1 MSPDPEGA
9 PASTDELVA
18 ELRRRVE
25 ERRNAGDYPDGLED
39 ELDSR
44 FRRIASQQVGD
55 IEAVR
60 VSLLHLESTLGFAVA
75 RIPTQSEQP
84 GGELAHK
91 VMRKAFGRQ
100 TQGIIEQVRPFA
112 EAVRDALRA
121 LAAVLETPGTH
132 EHADLEGRLETVLE
146 RMAALER
153 APAGAA
159 GHNPD
164 LAALMSRVE
173 RLEAAEERRAF
184 DPWFGNARFEEVF
197 RGSREELLEHY
208 RTLAARFEGLGPVL
222 DIGCGRGEF
231 LELLAEVGAEGI
243 GVEIDPALVR
253 ECEERGLRAEL
264 GDALARIAGEVD
276 GSLGGIVLI
285 QVVEHLTAQEV
296 ADLIPLAFEKLKP
309 GGRIIIETVNPQS
322 LYVFAH
328 SLYADPTHYKPV
340 HPAYLDFLCK
350 EAGFEAIEIEW
361 RAPPPPSDALEVPA
375 GEGSVA
381 TNFEKLSSLV
391 YGPQDYAII
400 ATR

>member
-1 MSPDPEGA
+1 MSPDAEGA
-9 PASTDELVA
+9 HASTDELVA

-75 RIPTQSEQP
+75 RIPTTSEQP

-153 APAGAA
+153 APAGSS

-164 LAALMSRVE
+164 LAALMARVE

-197 RGSREELLEHY
+197 RGRREQLLEHY
-208 RTLAARFEGLGPVL
+208 RSLAVRFEGLGPVL

-243 GVEIDPALVR
+243 GIEIDPALVR
-253 ECEERGLRAEL
+253 ECKERGLRAEL

-309 GGRIIIETVNPQS
+309 GGKIVIETVNPQS

-350 EAGFEAIEIEW
+350 EAGFETIEMEW
-361 RAPPPPSDALEVPA
+361 RAPPDPHDALEVPA
-375 GEGSVA
+375 GEGAVA
-381 TNFEKLSSLV
+381 TNFEKLSALV